1 MYAADKLKIQETIRK
16 LDDRMVLSYRHKGE
30 RPALYIALFFI
41 FSALIGAILAGQHE
55 IVLGII
61 AVWLTMFLAANIAI
75 IKYRLSGLEVSKYQ
89 RPDINKIAQEL
100 RERFSA
106 PDFKIYI
113 VEDPHPKAS
122 SLGYKAPYVIII
134 TSALLERLT
143 NEQLKG
149 VIGEELGHIM
159 LGHTKLDILL
169 GGEASSLP
177 AVISWIGSIRNM
189 FLAWFKRY
197 EAFSADRIGLLATR
211 DLKIFIDSMILRKI
225 GIHPDEVD
233 FRDLANLILE
243 LKKDRLTKFQAT
255 MVELT
260 SDPVFLIRLYQL
272 FSWHGV
278 SKKIKDE
285 YRRPTSM
292 VSKHA

>member
-1 MYAADKLKIQETIRK
+1 MYAADKIGIDEKIRK
-16 LDDRMVLSYRHKGE
+16 LDDKMVHQYRHKGE
-30 RPALYIALFFI
+30 RPALYIALLFI
-41 FSALIGAILAGQHE
+41 FTALIGAVLAGKTE

-89 RPDINKIAQEL
+89 RPEINEIAQEL
-100 RERFSA
+100 RQRFSA

-113 VEDPHPKAS
+113 IEDPHPKAS
-122 SLGYKAPYVIII
+122 SLGYREPYVIII

-143 NEQLKG
+143 SDQLKG

-159 LGHTKLDILL
+159 LGHTKVDILL
-169 GGEASSLP
+169 GGETSSLP

-211 DLKIFIDSMILRKI
+211 DLKTFIDTLVLRKV
-225 GIHPDEVD
+225 GIDPDKVD
-233 FRDLANLILE
+233 YRDLANLIFE
-243 LKKDRLTKFQAT
+243 LKKDRLTKFQVT